1 MATLGWREI
10 LIIVVA
16 VIAVIVFIRM
26 RDTS

>member
-10 LIIVVA
+10 LVIAVA
-16 VIAVIVFIRM
+16 IIAVIVIMRM